1 METITLNVKRSD
13 VYTEVDKTTDY
24 TGAKLTGEDAGARDR
39 ILATEEDLKTLSRL
53 WDETCTTANE
63 RLKELFAGGSSPS
76 AENYSVTLGVSVAYD
91 KEQTPSVEA
100 ALRGYFI
107 MSITGKW
114 YVLANKG
121 EAGNYMEAAAGMMEE
136 VRRRLYSRRKP
147 RSPRS
152 R

>member
-1 METITLNVKRSD
+1 M
-13 VYTEVDKTTDY
+13 
-24 TGAKLTGEDAGARDR
+24 
-39 ILATEEDLKTLSRL
+39 
-53 WDETCTTANE
+53 
-63 RLKELFAGGSSPS
+63 
-76 AENYSVTLGVSVAYD
+76 AYD

-121 EAGNYMEAAAGMMEE
+121 EAGKYMEAAAGMMEE

-147 RSPRS
+147 RSPRK